1 MKRFLTYSALFLA
14 IMTGIVTVAEVV
26 ARHYPNSYAYKKQWM
41 DRNAERVRTLVL
53 GGSHTYYA
61 VKPDMLGA
69 DAFSLANVSQAP
81 EYDYWLLR
89 TYIDR
94 CKHLR
99 TVVMV
104 ADEANFF
111 DRPMEDEAIEWYRC
125 RYYRMYMG
133 YPKHSVW
140 SKYNFECTD
149 VGTFSRKLLPAL
161 KFLMTGKYQLEC
173 DSVGFGN
180 SFDTPGHF
188 DEKRMA
194 QLAVGV
200 AERHRCT
207 DWSQVSRNLA
217 DVMALARLCQQR
229 HVRLILVTPPMWK
242 GFVQKVSRRQLHAMR
257 RCIAKVQKATGALY
271 ADYLLDPRFQ
281 GTDFHDPDH
290 LSKQGAVKFT
300 AILRHDF
307 GGF

>member
-1 MKRFLTYSALFLA
+1 MA
-14 IMTGIVTVAEVV
+14 GIITMAEVV
-26 ARHYPNSYAYKKQWM
+26 ARHYPNSYAYKKQWI
-41 DRNAERVRTLVL
+41 DHNAERVRTLVL

-69 DAFSLANVSQAP
+69 GAFSLANVSQAP

-89 TYIDR
+89 SYIGR
-94 CKHLR
+94 CQRLR

-104 ADEANFF
+104 ADETNLF
-111 DRPMEDEAIEWYRC
+111 DRPMEDEPIEWYRC
-125 RYYRMYMG
+125 RYYRMYMD

-149 VGTFSRKLLPAL
+149 VATFSRKLLPAFKYL
-161 KFLMTGKYQLEC
+161 ITGEYQLEC

-180 SFDTPGHF
+180 SFDTPDHF
-188 DEKRMA
+188 DAARMS
-194 QLAVGV
+194 QLATGV
-200 AERHRCT
+200 AERHRCR
-207 DWSQVSRNLA
+207 DWSQVNRNLA
-217 DVMALARLCQQR
+217 DVMAIGKLCQQH

-242 GFVQKVSRRQLHAMR
+242 GFVKLVSRKQLSVMRQ
-257 RCIAKVQKATGALY
+257 CIEKVQRTTGALY
-271 ADYLLDPRFQ
+271 ANYLLDPRFQ